1 MNHELKYNKFHYFEK
16 QQLEDYINEM
26 AKNGKYLTKIHS
38 QYLVFKTEPVHEIYY
53 LSLIHI
59 QDAYPIKPNPE
70 SVHFALMAMKLSRQD
85 CYFIGDS
92 DVDIETGYRADM
104 KTIGVSWGFRGR
116 LELDVYKRQI

>member
-53 LSLIHI
+53 
-59 QDAYPIKPNPE
+59 Y
-70 SVHFALMAMKLSRQD
+70 V
-85 CYFIGDS
+85 
-92 DVDIETGYRADM
+92 
-104 KTIGVSWGFRGR
+104 
-116 LELDVYKRQI
+116 DVYSKKDGFINIPQKEEYFEYFQENGYQ